1 MRVAILEAIRRAW
14 PRGVAKSGQVDY
26 APELMQKHRDKG
38 CPDGAVWEVTMKGEC
53 WVPRSEERVAS
64 KRILINTM
72 VEFAKEGYFLNSSFR
87 TSAKDSGKDTMIFQY
102 SQPDPDPVFFCVG
115 FHSSDRIW
123 IIDAEADVG
132 EALEDG
138 IKNWWTSG
146 IRDTRTREKHCREIR
161 LKGTPWTSHGSA
173 AVISARCIHLVIMK
187 TITAPCNGYLYE
199 YTGSVNMVDKE
210 EGEMPATFYRR
221 LPRT

>member
-1 MRVAILEAIRRAW
+1 MGGAHEGRVLGPAERGA
-14 PRGVAKSGQVDY
+14 RGVS
-26 APELMQKHRDKG
+26 LHRVESTD
-38 CPDGAVWEVTMKGEC
+38 D
-53 WVPRSEERVAS
+53 RS
-64 KRILINTM
+64 KRLLLNIM
-72 VEFAKEGYFLNSSFR
+72 CEFAKEGYFLNSSFR

-161 LKGTPWTSHGSA
+161 LKGTPCKLKAGRADHRDRAQLGITDLCPLHPPRHHEDHNQRLRRVPVRVHWLGQHGRQGGRRDARHLLPPRPQDCIA
-173 AVISARCIHLVIMK
+173 AVL
-187 TITAPCNGYLYE
+187 
-199 YTGSVNMVDKE
+199 D
-210 EGEMPATFYRR
+210 
-221 LPRT
+221 

>member
-1 MRVAILEAIRRAW
+1 
-14 PRGVAKSGQVDY
+14 
-26 APELMQKHRDKG
+26 
-38 CPDGAVWEVTMKGEC
+38 
-53 WVPRSEERVAS
+53 
-64 KRILINTM
+64 M

-161 LKGTPWTSHGSA
+161 LKGTP
-173 AVISARCIHLVIMK
+173 C
-187 TITAPCNGYLYE
+187 E
-199 YTGSVNMVDKE
+199 YRVGR
-210 EGEMPATFYRR
+210 G
-221 LPRT
+221 